1 MRVMSWLDSS
11 RRRRVQKSLKHL
23 DSDDSATSSSLSE
36 VTGSSSLHSSLSLQ
50 TLPSVPSL
58 QKIPSDAHAITVSHS
73 VTSSFKLR
81 ERSLPV
87 TCLAVNGDSVC
98 QLLVRG
104 RRERCPKPLVN
115 YWGMVL
121 IPIGGE
127 SFDLSGFVI
136 RDGGSLDGFS
146 PARSL
151 WFRRRECEKLCC
163 V

>member
-1 MRVMSWLDSS
+1 MPLKRTFNRDNNNTMLTNAFVGQADS
-11 RRRRVQKSLKHL
+11 
-23 DSDDSATSSSLSE
+23 
-36 VTGSSSLHSSLSLQ
+36 
-50 TLPSVPSL
+50 
-58 QKIPSDAHAITVSHS
+58 
-73 VTSSFKLR
+73 
-81 ERSLPV
+81 
-87 TCLAVNGDSVC
+87 C